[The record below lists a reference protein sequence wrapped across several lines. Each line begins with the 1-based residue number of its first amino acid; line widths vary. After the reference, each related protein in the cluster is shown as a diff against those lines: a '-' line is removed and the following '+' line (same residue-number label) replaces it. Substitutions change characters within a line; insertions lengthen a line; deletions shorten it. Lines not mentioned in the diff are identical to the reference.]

1 MKNIARR
8 IIALGCVGLLLAGMS
23 GCDKTIEK
31 KDKIVLR
38 VITDPSIQKEV
49 NSIAD
54 FMEKT
59 EEIEVKV
66 EVLPL
71 QESGRDSE
79 IQRLQTQ
86 IMAGKGADV
95 YLLDTSPDAAEMKNV
110 FIIWDCVI

>member
-8 IIALGCVGLLLAGMS
+8 TIALGCVGLLLVGMS

-54 FMEKT
+54 TNYGRKRGRCLFAGY
-59 EEIEVKV
+59 
-66 EVLPL
+66 
-71 QESGRDSE
+71 ESRCSRDE
-79 IQRLQTQ
+79 NGTI
-86 IMAGKGADV
+86 
-95 YLLDTSPDAAEMKNV
+95 
-110 FIIWDCVI
+110 

>member
-8 IIALGCVGLLLAGMS
+8 TIALGCVGLLLAGMS

-54 FMEKT
+54 FMEK
-59 EEIEVKV
+59 KRRDRSK
-66 EVLPL
+66 
-71 QESGRDSE
+71 SG
-79 IQRLQTQ
+79 
-86 IMAGKGADV
+86 G
-95 YLLDTSPDAAEMKNV
+95 TSSSREWAR
-110 FIIWDCVI
+110 F